1 LPTTAAARH
10 ASRGRETTPTHRPAG
25 GADGMTSIRALVPGA
40 AKLKYH
46 AMLRASS
53 SVVDRTLA
61 IETAGRVD
69 LADLGL
75 ADPERVGYEAG
86 GWLDLPRVLHSEA
99 ITRDDV
105 FLDLGCGKGRTIL
118 MASLY
123 AFGRITGVELS
134 FDLAQTALRNLET
147 FRPPRR
153 CENIEIVVGDAVDY
167 AIPDDV
173 TVAYLYNPFR
183 GQTFDRVIA
192 NLIASIDRRPRSVNL
207 IYRNAKYE
215 DRLLRTR
222 RARLVRVL
230 PGLRP
235 GREWRE
241 AVGVRVYTFEP
252 A

>member
-1 LPTTAAARH
+1 
-10 ASRGRETTPTHRPAG
+10 
-25 GADGMTSIRALVPGA
+25 MTSIRALVPSS
-40 AKLKYH
+40 AKLRYY
-46 AMLRASS
+46 AMLRAAD
-53 SVVDRTLA
+53 SVVDRPLA
-61 IETAGRVD
+61 IDTAGIVD

-123 AFGRITGVELS
+123 PFGRITGVELS
-134 FDLAQTALRNLET
+134 PDIAQTALRNLET

-153 CENIEIVVGDAVDY
+153 CENIEIVVADATNY
-167 AIPDDV
+167 KIRDDV
-173 TVAYLYNPFR
+173 TVVYLFNPFR
-183 GQTFDRVIA
+183 GRTFDRVIA
-192 NLIASIDRRPRSVNL
+192 NLIASIDRKPRRVRL

-215 DRLLRTR
+215 DRVLCTG
-222 RARLVRVL
+222 RARLVRVV

-235 GREWRE
+235 SREWRR
-241 AVGVRVYTFEP
+241 AVGVHVYALEP
-252 A
+252 APPVRGPIPRETSRARSSPK